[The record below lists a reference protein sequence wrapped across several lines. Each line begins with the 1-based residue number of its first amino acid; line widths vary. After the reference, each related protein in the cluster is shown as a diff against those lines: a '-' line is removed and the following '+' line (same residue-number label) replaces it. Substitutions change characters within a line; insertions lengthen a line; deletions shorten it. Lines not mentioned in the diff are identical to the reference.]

1 MPSRRNFLRSLP
13 LVSGTL
19 AFGMASACSTAAK
32 KQENQIGIQLWTLRD
47 DVNKNLNGT
56 LESLAQMGYNS
67 IEAFGF
73 DGMFYGQKPRDFSNY
88 CAGLGLKLH
97 STHTGITAE
106 NADDYAEKAAEAG
119 LSYLILPSMMGRP
132 ESSLD
137 DFRRV
142 ADEMNVIGE
151 SCKKNGIQFGYH
163 NHDFEFRPMEDEL
176 PYDILLRETDPELV
190 SFQLDIYWMV
200 KAGKDP
206 LKYFEAHSGRFK
218 TWHIKDKANDGQSC
232 IIGNGIIDFKEL
244 LKLRKTAGLEYI
256 FVEQEQ
262 YSEGTPIYC
271 AEQSLNYIRNHFF

>member
-19 AFGMASACSTAAK
+19 AFGMASACNTAEK
-32 KQENQIGIQLWTLRD
+32 KPKNQVGIQLWTLRD
-47 DVNKNLNGT
+47 DVKKNLNGT
-56 LESLAQMGYNS
+56 LESLAEMGYNS

-73 DGMFYGQKPRDFSNY
+73 DGMFYGQNPGDFSKF
-88 CAGLGLKLH
+88 CAGLGLKLD
-97 STHTGITAE
+97 SSHTGITAE
-106 NADDYAEKAAEAG
+106 NADHYAEKAAEAG

-132 ESSLD
+132 EGSLD

-142 ADEMNVIGE
+142 AEEMNLIGA
-151 SCKKNGIQFGYH
+151 SCKKHGIKFGYH
-163 NHDFEFRPMEDEL
+163 NHDFEFRALEDEL
-176 PYDILLRETDPELV
+176 PYDILLRGTDPDLV

-206 LKYFEAHSGRFK
+206 LKYFEEHSGRFK
-218 TWHIKDKANDGQSC
+218 TWHIKDKGNDGQSC
-232 IIGNGIIDFKEL
+232 IIGNGIIDFKAL
-244 LKLRKTAGLEYI
+244 LKQSKTAGLEYI

-262 YSEGTPIYC
+262 YAEGTPLYC